1 MSDCTCS
8 TAVDAAD
15 AHGEPFKDDGPR
27 WAAVVSLSLGVFALV
42 TAEFLP
48 ASLLTPMAMD
58 LGVSDGAAGQ
68 AVTATAVVAAIAG
81 PTVVIVTGRIDR
93 RLVVWAL
100 SLLLVFSNLVA
111 ASATSF
117 TTLLLARMALG
128 VALGGFWSLA
138 AALALR
144 LVPPALLPRAMSI
157 VLTGVSVA
165 TVCAAP
171 LGAYLG
177 DLWGWRPTF
186 AAAAGLGVL
195 ALLAQL
201 LTMPSL
207 PPAAAPGF
215 AGFLAVLRRPAAM
228 LGLITVLLV
237 VSGHFG
243 GFTYVRPFLEQV
255 PRFGGGTISIALLA
269 FGTSGFFGNLAGG
282 AIAERSPRLAV
293 CCGALLIA
301 VAAAALFLMG
311 ASAAAA
317 LTATAVWGLAFGAF
331 PVAISTWNTRAATD
345 YAESAGAL
353 LLVAFQVAIA
363 IGAVLGGVLV
373 DTTGPAGVI
382 AYASLAS
389 ALGGILI
396 LTLGSATRRAIA

>member
-8 TAVDAAD
+8 ATIEAAD
-15 AHGEPFKDDGPR
+15 PHINPLAAGEPNWG
-27 WAAVVSLSLGVFALV
+27 AVVSLSLGVFALV

-48 ASLLTPMAMD
+48 ASLLTPMATD

-81 PTVVIVTGRIDR
+81 PAVVIATGRIDR

-100 SLLLVFSNLVA
+100 TLLLIVSNLVA

-157 VLTGVSVA
+157 VFTGVSVA

-171 LGAYLG
+171 LGAFLG

-186 AAAAGLGVL
+186 AAAAGLGVM
-195 ALLAQL
+195 ALLMQL

-207 PPAAAPGF
+207 RPTSAPGF
-215 AGFLAVLRRPAAM
+215 ASFLVVLRRPAAM
-228 LGLITVLLV
+228 LGLLTVLLV

-255 PRFGGGTISIALLA
+255 PRFDVGTISLALLA
-269 FGTSGFFGNLAGG
+269 FGIGGFFGNLAGG
-282 AIAERSPRLAV
+282 AVAERSPRLAV
-293 CCGALLIA
+293 CGGALLIA
-301 VAAAALFLMG
+301 AATAALFLLG
-311 ASAAAA
+311 ESTSVA
-317 LTATAVWGLAFGAF
+317 LTATAVWGFAFGAF
-331 PVAISTWNTRAATD
+331 PVAISTWNTQAAAD
-345 YAESAGAL
+345 LAESAGAL

-363 IGAVLGGVLV
+363 VGAVLGGVLV
-373 DTTGPAGVI
+373 DTAGPTGVI

-389 ALGGILI
+389 ILGCVLI
-396 LTLGSATRRAIA
+396 LTVGSAVRASA